1 MASMTLVLMDSTSL
15 QRPMPVVANSDVSP
29 LPRQVSPVNLPR
41 ALMVYRC
48 MRIRLLHMFNH
59 QLQVRIYSL
68 LQLTAGGL
76 MSNLNDLVGNSA
88 MGNLA
93 MQYGASQLIDSL
105 KIGLI
110 SIIILK
116 NEPNR
121 IHSLRCL
128 APNLELEEA
137 SLSVWRRREKI
148 ET

>member
-1 MASMTLVLMDSTSL
+1 
-15 QRPMPVVANSDVSP
+15 
-29 LPRQVSPVNLPR
+29 
-41 ALMVYRC
+41 
-48 MRIRLLHMFNH
+48 
-59 QLQVRIYSL
+59 
-68 LQLTAGGL
+68 
-76 MSNLNDLVGNSA
+76 MSNFNDLVGNSA

-110 SIIILK
+110 SIIISK

-121 IHSLRCL
+121 IRSLRCL